1 MAEFIGSPVTL
12 AFRAMNKLVSLP
24 VFLLG
29 FPSSHLLLYAAD
41 IAIPVKP
48 ISEWQATSSEATYW
62 FLAVEFVHNLL
73 CGNYPSTSPLLTLP
87 SYHRYLMF
95 VVKVLFLYAS
105 CVIYY
110 LLFIVILLSLC
121 HLFKLSGFISCLLIE
136 HCFGWSCLFV
146 GSLLLG
152 QSLTFFFFFS
162 VSISYVF
169 FAVLLCP
176 FFCFYW
182 RGR

>member
-1 MAEFIGSPVTL
+1 MCEYTAAFHWTFFLFFFLLYSIFLWMDSCVVGQIYFCLYWQLFTVWITLVATVFMAEFIASPVTL

-41 IAIPVKP
+41 IAVPVKP

-73 CGNYPSTSPLLTLP
+73 WGNYLSTSPLLTLP

-95 VVKVLFLYAS
+95 VVKVLLYAS

-110 LLFIVILLSLC
+110 LLFVVFVS
-121 HLFKLSGFISCLLIE
+121 FI
-136 HCFGWSCLFV
+136 
-146 GSLLLG
+146 
-152 QSLTFFFFFS
+152 
-162 VSISYVF
+162 
-169 FAVLLCP
+169 
-176 FFCFYW
+176 
-182 RGR
+182 